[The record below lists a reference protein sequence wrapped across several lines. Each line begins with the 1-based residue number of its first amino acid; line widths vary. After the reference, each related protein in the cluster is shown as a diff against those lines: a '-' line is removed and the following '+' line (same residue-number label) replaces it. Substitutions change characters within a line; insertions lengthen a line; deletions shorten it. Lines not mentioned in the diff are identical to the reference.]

1 MDASAK
7 FDPSYLSVIAGHV
20 KFNTTGDSKA
30 ESAIRPIGIPCDVEE
45 PLPYLALLMELGNES
60 DYQETRSKLKSMTPG
75 SPLIPGIFQCL
86 TNGVAVGEGWLA
98 NQSTSEDHEGIKIKQ
113 LQEDVEQM
121 QRAIDSCNRFSLS
134 VRGSCKTVYGI
145 LTTADIA
152 DEFQTLLNV
161 TMPPPRDQDDEIQ
174 HMRPCERL
182 GVASEHIA
190 WISKYRV

>member
-1 MDASAK
+1 MDAK
-7 FDPSYLSVIAGHV
+7 FDPSYLSVIAGQV
-20 KFNTTGDSKA
+20 KFKTTGDGKA
-30 ESAIRPIGIPCDVEE
+30 ESAIWPLGIPRYVED
-45 PLPYLALLMELGNES
+45 LPYLALLMELGNES
-60 DYQETRSKLKSMTPG
+60 NYQETRLKLESMTPG

-98 NQSTSEDHEGIKIKQ
+98 KHKNQSTSGEHEGIKIKQ

-121 QRAIDSCNRFSLS
+121 QRAIDSYNRFSLS

-182 GVASEHIA
+182 GVASEHNA
-190 WISKYRV
+190 WMSKYRV